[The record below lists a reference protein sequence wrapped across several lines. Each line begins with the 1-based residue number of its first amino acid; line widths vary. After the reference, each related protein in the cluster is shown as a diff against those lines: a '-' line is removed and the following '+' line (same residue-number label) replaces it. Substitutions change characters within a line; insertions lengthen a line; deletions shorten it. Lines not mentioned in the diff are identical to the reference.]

1 MEKLSFFGEAEEGK
15 GIENTNVQI
24 KTFPYQNERQIVK
37 GINIFHFL
45 ELLQVCTA
53 STFASIKA
61 KRDRKTTITPV
72 FFVFSVLLGRYVS
85 CYLLL
90 FDRFSCL
97 KHLRDGKKVEGEKLK
112 GGEF

>member
-1 MEKLSFFGEAEEGK
+1 MKAKEE

-53 STFASIKA
+53 STSTFASIKG
-61 KRDRKTTITPV
+61 KRDRKTTITLV

-90 FDRFSCL
+90 FNRFSCL
-97 KHLRDGKKVEGEKLK
+97 KHLRDEGA
-112 GGEF
+112 GNRM